1 MRSRDT
7 NLDQFS
13 TFAFLQ
19 GDRVRHWLPEPR
31 LRRNMR
37 KHLTEAQAPDEDI
50 PDRTWAIYW
59 YKIWQVQQASPP
71 ELNPNIAI
79 GPAVSQRIAQ
89 QHLDAYLQEVCYWSA
104 QITALRFPQLEFT
117 LADYFQINS
126 RQTAR
131 VLKSFSPQFGSPL
144 KGYASIVLTTLLRD
158 HLRQRRSIDV
168 CNDVSLLRKISWRRI
183 TEILT
188 QAGVTANDLAEYQFA
203 WVCFK
208 TIMVPLELPDMD
220 KTYQPKKSLWT
231 AVANLYNSKR
241 HQQLSPAAPQ
251 ITAEQLEARLMKLTR
266 WSRAYLYPTVDAPT
280 KTKPGQEKGEIQ
292 DNLADPL
299 VTSLLE
305 AAIEAETNQ
314 ERQQQR
320 SQFKTTLTQS
330 LNQLDGMA
338 QEILRLHYQDRLS
351 LQELALNM
359 NMSQPKVCGRLKKAE
374 AVLLTKLLGSMD
386 KIPEP
391 SELKHISIAMKEC
404 LESHYR
410 L

>member
-37 KHLTEAQAPDEDI
+37 QHLTEAQVPDEEI
-50 PDRTWAIYW
+50 SNSTWAIYW
-59 YKIWQVQQASPP
+59 YKIWQVQQEFPP
-71 ELNPNIAI
+71 EPKPDIA
-79 GPAVSQRIAQ
+79 IAQ
-89 QHLDAYLQEVCYWSA
+89 QHLAAYLQEVCYWSA
-104 QITALRFPQLEFT
+104 QKTALRFPQLGST

-126 RQTAR
+126 RETAR
-131 VLKSFSPQFGSPL
+131 VLKSFNAQFGSPL
-144 KGYASIVLTTLLRD
+144 EGYASIVLANLLKD
-158 HLRQRRSIDV
+158 HLRQRRAIDV
-168 CNDVSLLRKISWRRI
+168 CSDVSLLRKMSQRRI

-208 TIMVPLELPDMD
+208 TIMVPLELAEIDS
-220 KTYQPKKSLWT
+220 YQPKKSLWT

-241 HQQLSPAAPQ
+241 HRQLSHVAPP

-266 WSRAYLYPTVDAPT
+266 WNRAYLYPIVDVPNKA
-280 KTKPGQEKGEIQ
+280 KPGQEKGEIQ

-299 VTSLLE
+299 VTSVLE

-314 ERQQQR
+314 ERQR
-320 SQFKTTLTQS
+320 SHFQKILTQS

-338 QEILRLHYQDRLS
+338 QEILRLFYQDRLS

-359 NMSQPKVCGRLKKAE
+359 SMSQPKVCGRLKKAE

-386 KIPEP
+386 KSPEP
-391 SELKHISIAMKEC
+391 SELRHVSVAMKEC